1 MLISVEQSE
10 LDALADAM
18 VAADRIFVSGWG
30 RAGNNIKVLAMDCSQ
45 IGLRAHIVG
54 DNTCPSMH
62 EGDLFII
69 GSGSGETKS
78 MVLFANQ
85 AKSHGVKIALLV
97 GKRGSTLEGLADYT
111 VHILDHVMIG
121 SGYRPDAQALPELS
135 ALVPAAPR
143 ALAQIAR
150 RSPEITAMWNKKEGL
165 SPLFYFAFFGRA
177 FPAAIGKRYP
187 HKWAH
192 TLST

>member
-1 MLISVEQSE
+1 MDFLEERKKLAQHQAEMLISVEQSE

-135 ALVPAAPR
+135 ALVQTSAFYPVMQTVCDVLR
-143 ALAQIAR
+143 ACCATRIGADRKTIAR
-150 RSPEITAMWNKKEGL
+150 NHSNVE
-165 SPLFYFAFFGRA
+165 
-177 FPAAIGKRYP
+177 
-187 HKWAH
+187 
-192 TLST
+192 